1 MDEQIAKK
9 MVIVRGI
16 IMRQTDLEIPHL
28 QTNQTNYNGESLNKS
43 SYSLWYLYFVM
54 HSSFSLYMFFFQ
66 SIRNYT
72 IYSICITLGFSFPFS
87 VKSDN
92 HQQIDLTR
100 DPRPQDSADPRR
112 WSGGRRRSS
121 AAALPLWMWYPLR
134 KHWKKL
140 KKLDHKWFLENYL
153 HINIHL

>member
-1 MDEQIAKK
+1 MDEQMAKK

-92 HQQIDLTR
+92 HQQIDEGPTAPGLGRSTALKR
-100 DPRPQDSADPRR
+100 RP
-112 WSGGRRRSS
+112 
-121 AAALPLWMWYPLR
+121 
-134 KHWKKL
+134 
-140 KKLDHKWFLENYL
+140 
-153 HINIHL
+153 